1 MSANED
7 DTPTLLLRG
16 AASGMAARILT
27 THLLIAL
34 IQKGVMTPSELN
46 ELLDASRAFAEDLG
60 ESREVI
66 DLVLQSL
73 DLGSGRRPEGSGGLQ

>member
-1 MSANED
+1 MTDDED
-7 DTPTLLLRG
+7 ETPTLLRG

-27 THLLIAL
+27 THLLVAL
-34 IQKGVMTPSELN
+34 IQKGVLSPSELG

-73 DLGSGRRPEGSGGLQ
+73 DLGSGKPPEESGDLH